1 MGRQLLIRDLD
12 EMVVGRLEAR
22 AQSAGTSLEQ
32 EVRRI
37 LTEAAGSNPDD
48 FQAMSAAWRKRF
60 KPLPGF
66 DVVEAIREDRDR

>member
-1 MGRQLLIRDLD
+1 MGRQLLIRDL
-12 EMVVGRLEAR
+12 EETVVNRLEAR

-37 LTEAAGSNPDD
+37 LTEAAGPAPND
-48 FQAMSAAWRKRF
+48 FQSVSAAWRARF

-66 DVVEAIREDRDR
+66 DVVQAIREDRDR